1 MEYNILTS
9 EGKIFP
15 ASFSSINDAETFG
28 TAAGFK
34 NFTIVHMITMKE
46 IGPRPKFKNIVHI
59 KTVNKV

>member
-15 ASFSSINDAETFG
+15 ASFSSVEDAETFG
-28 TAAGFK
+28 KGAGFK
-34 NFTIVHMITMKE
+34 NFTIVYMITMKE
-46 IGPRPKFKNIVHI
+46 IGPRPKSKYAIHI

>member
-9 EGKIFP
+9 EGKVFP
-15 ASFSSINDAETFG
+15 ASFSSIKDAETFG

-34 NFTIVHMITMKE
+34 NFTIVYMITMKE
-46 IGPRPKFKNIVHI
+46 IGPQPKFKNIVHI

>member
-9 EGKIFP
+9 EGKVFP
-15 ASFSSINDAETFG
+15 ASFSSIKDAETFG
-28 TAAGFK
+28 KAAGFK

-46 IGPRPKFKNIVHI
+46 IGSRPKSKYIVHI